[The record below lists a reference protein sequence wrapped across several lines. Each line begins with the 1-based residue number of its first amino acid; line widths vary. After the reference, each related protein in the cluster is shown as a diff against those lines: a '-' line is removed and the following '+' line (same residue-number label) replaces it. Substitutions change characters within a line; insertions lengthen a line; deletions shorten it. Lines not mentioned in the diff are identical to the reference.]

1 MRLFKRRERR
11 AIIKKKVAAVITM
24 GVVWTRGSRSLGIL
38 LDPPS
43 LSDAARTIIADD
55 DEQQGIQEAVRGL
68 SVDPWRRGVN
78 LTPPEQSEFQKWKE
92 GPIGTRAGMYFT
104 VIARLNRESG
114 LLLGYLDKDSP
125 IIIHARFQG

>member
-1 MRLFKRRERR
+1 M
-11 AIIKKKVAAVITM
+11 ITM

-68 SVDPWRRGVN
+68 TVDPWGGGVN
-78 LTPPEQSEFQKWKE
+78 LTTPEQSEFQEWKE
-92 GPIGTRAGMYFT
+92 GPIGTRAGIYFT
-104 VIARLNRESG
+104 VIARLNRGSG